1 MDLARL
7 GISSQRRPY
16 DCLVLVGAG
25 RQRSPMAKVEIHP
38 FDGDREVL
46 RPLFRMADDSEHE
59 IDRYLLDGEI
69 LTAVDEGTLVG
80 HLQLVNGQS
89 DGIVELK
96 SMAVID
102 TRRGNGVGRALVEEA
117 VRRSQSPGMLRL
129 VVATAA
135 ADTGNLRFYQ
145 RLNFRMVRIER
156 DAFGP
161 EAGYADGTLIDGI
174 PLRDR
179 VWLERELYPA
189 CAAAAESDGLTSIS
203 FAARTSTCSMVGGW
217 ASSSG
222 ALAISAAAI
231 CPARCAWRP
240 ASSANASK
248 MPKVEVRIRS
258 ANQTVVAGSAFAN
271 GRALFAGRQ
280 PPPLFQASL
289 RVERAT
295 QRLP

>member
-1 MDLARL
+1 
-7 GISSQRRPY
+7 
-16 DCLVLVGAG
+16 
-25 RQRSPMAKVEIHP
+25 MAKVEIHP

-46 RPLFRMADDSEHE
+46 RPLFRMADDSEQE

-69 LTAVDEGTLVG
+69 LTAVDDGTLVG

-117 VRRSQSPGMLRL
+117 VRRSRSRGTRRL

-189 CAAAAESDGLTSIS
+189 CAAAAESDGLT
-203 FAARTSTCSMVGGW
+203 
-217 ASSSG
+217 
-222 ALAISAAAI
+222 
-231 CPARCAWRP
+231 
-240 ASSANASK
+240 
-248 MPKVEVRIRS
+248 
-258 ANQTVVAGSAFAN
+258 
-271 GRALFAGRQ
+271 
-280 PPPLFQASL
+280 
-289 RVERAT
+289 
-295 QRLP
+295 